1 MSEIAALQHPARPRV
16 KVPVWP
22 IVLVIYAT
30 LLPREISIHVGENY
44 IYMDRLALLFTVPM
58 ILQSLWRGA
67 IKFVLPDW
75 LILALACWIILA
87 TLVVHGLRMAMV
99 TGFSLSFDAVAGY
112 YLARI
117 SFRSL
122 DDMRRALILCAP
134 GFFIA
139 ASSVMIESISHQPL
153 VRPFFASVFGNLHYS
168 RGATSVEDVIPTDVR
183 LGLMRGSGPWVHP
196 ILAGLHLST
205 LLSVYWMSGIR
216 GWPRVIALTAASMS
230 FFAMSSSGLLSLS
243 MQIFL
248 LSYDWLCGK
257 VREINW
263 RWFTTAAGALIVVMQ
278 VVVNRGIDGLII
290 AFATLDP
297 TTGYFRQAIWTYGM
311 QSVYRHPLFGI
322 GFNDY
327 VRPQWMFSNSV
338 DAHWL
343 LYAMRYGLPSTIF
356 LLSACIAAI
365 VALVRSEAHA
375 SKGNA
380 RFYRGIIIGFSVL
393 ILMGFTVAYQGG
405 TLTWF
410 TLLLGGCVAC
420 AQHGFT
426 VRRPAPVRPPRVWLS
441 A

>member
-1 MSEIAALQHPARPRV
+1 MSTIAALQHPSRPKV

-22 IVLVIYAT
+22 IVLVIYMT

-44 IYMDRLALLFTVPM
+44 IYMDRLVLLFTVPM
-58 ILQSLWRGA
+58 ILQNLWRGA

-87 TLVVHGLRMAMV
+87 TLVVHGLPTAMV
-99 TGFSLSFDAVAGY
+99 TGVSISFDAVAGY

-139 ASSVMIESISHQPL
+139 ASTVMIESITHEPL

-168 RGATSVEDVIPTDVR
+168 RGATSVEDVIATDVR
-183 LGLMRGSGPWVHP
+183 MGLMRGSGPWVHP

-216 GWPRVIALTAASMS
+216 GWPRLIALLAASMS
-230 FFAMSSSGLLSLS
+230 FFALSSSGLISLS

-257 VREINW
+257 VKELNW
-263 RWFTTAAGALIVVMQ
+263 RWFTAAATGLIVVMQ
-278 VVVNRGIDGLII
+278 IVVNRGIDGLII

-327 VRPQWMFSNSV
+327 VRPQWMFTNSV

-343 LYAMRYGLPSTIF
+343 LYAMRYGLPSTLF
-356 LLSACIAAI
+356 LLTACIAAI
-365 VALVRSEAHA
+365 VALVRSEAYA
-375 SKGNA
+375 SKADA

-426 VRRPAPVRPPRVWLS
+426 VRPAAPVPPPRAWLP